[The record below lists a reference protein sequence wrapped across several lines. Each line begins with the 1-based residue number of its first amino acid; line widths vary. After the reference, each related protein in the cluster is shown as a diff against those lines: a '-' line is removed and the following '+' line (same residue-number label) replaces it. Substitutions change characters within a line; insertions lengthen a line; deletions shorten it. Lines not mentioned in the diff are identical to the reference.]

1 MPLDLDAAT
10 AARLV
15 RHAADITLTIDDEGR
30 VETIEIGTEDLAAA
44 RDAGWVG
51 CPWADSLVEDSRPR
65 LEELREA
72 ARRQPGNPQRRDLV
86 HRLPDGSELPVQ
98 YTVLASAS
106 GEMTAIGRDLRPLQ
120 MLRQQ
125 LLNAQQA
132 LEADY
137 WRLRQVETR
146 YRLLFQMAGEAMLM
160 VDEASGRILEANS
173 LAAERLNP
181 GGQGIVGKHFPL
193 GFDAEGLEGAREA
206 LAETRAVG
214 KGQAANL
221 RSADGANRFALSAQL
236 LRQDGESRIL
246 VRLGGGNAS
255 GSGESQRLSETLR
268 RAPDAIA
275 VTDEDG
281 RILHLNRSFLDLAE
295 LVSEEQALGQPL
307 DRWLGR
313 SSVDLNVLMTSLR
326 QRDLVRLFSTSLRSE
341 LGALSDVEVSACR
354 FGGIESPAFAF
365 FVRDIGRRVSA
376 EHPMNA
382 RLPRSIEQLTQ
393 RVGRVPLKELVR
405 ESTDIIEALCIE
417 AALDLTE
424 DNRASAA
431 ELLGLSRQSLYAKLR
446 RYRLGGLGEPE

>member
-1 MPLDLDAAT
+1 MALDLDAAT

-15 RHAADITLTIDDEGR
+15 RHAAEIALAADKDGRIVVID
-30 VETIEIGTEDLAAA
+30 VETEDLAAV
-44 RDAGWVG
+44 REAGWVG
-51 CPWADSLVEDSRPR
+51 RAWADTLVEDSRAR
-65 LEELREA
+65 LEELCDL
-72 ARRQPGNPQRRDLV
+72 ARRQPGSPQRRDLV

-98 YTVLASAS
+98 YTVVATES
-106 GEMTAIGRDLRPLQ
+106 GAIRAIGRDLRPLQ
-120 MLRQQ
+120 VLRQQ

-160 VDEASGRILEANS
+160 VDEATGRVLEANA
-173 LAAERLNP
+173 LATERLNP

-193 GFDAEGLEGAREA
+193 GFDAEGLESAREA
-206 LAETRAVG
+206 LSEARAVG

-221 RSADGANRFALSAQL
+221 RSADGSNRFGLSAQL

-246 VRLGGGNAS
+246 VRLGSGTVS
-255 GSGESQRLSETLR
+255 GSGEAQRLAETLR

-275 VTDEDG
+275 VADEDG
-281 RILHLNRSFLDLAE
+281 RILHLNRSFLELAE

-313 SSVDLNVLMTSLR
+313 STVDLSVLMTSLR
-326 QRDLVRLFSTSLRSE
+326 QRELVRLFSTSLRSE

-354 FGGIESPAFAF
+354 FGDAESPTFAF

-382 RLPRSIEQLTQ
+382 RLPRSIDQLTQ

-405 ESTDIIEALCIE
+405 ESTDIIEALCIQ

>member
-1 MPLDLDAAT
+1 MALDLDAAT
-10 AARLV
+10 AARLL
-15 RHAADITLTIDDEGR
+15 RHAAEIALAVDEAGR
-30 VETIEIGTEDLAAA
+30 ILAIEAGTEDLSAVREAAWTG
-44 RDAGWVG
+44 RT
-51 CPWADSLVEDSRPR
+51 WADTLVEDSRPR
-65 LEELREA
+65 LDELCEA

-98 YTVLASAS
+98 YTAIASES
-106 GEMTAIGRDLRPLQ
+106 GEIRAIGRDLRPLQ
-120 MLRQQ
+120 VLRQQ

-146 YRLLFQMAGEAMLM
+146 YRLLFQMAGEALLM
-160 VDEASGRILEANS
+160 VDDTTGRILEANA
-173 LAAERLNP
+173 LAVERLNP

-193 GFDAEGLEGAREA
+193 GFDAEGQESARDA
-206 LAETRAVG
+206 LAEARAIG

-221 RSADGANRFALSAQL
+221 RSADGSNRFGLSAQL

-246 VRLGGGNAS
+246 VRLGSGAVA
-255 GSGESQRLSETLR
+255 GSGEAQRLAETLR
-268 RAPDAIA
+268 RAPDAVAI
-275 VTDEDG
+275 TDDDG
-281 RILHLNRSFLDLAE
+281 RILNLNRSFLDLAE

-313 SSVDLNVLMTSLR
+313 SAVDLNVLMSSLR
-326 QRDLVRLFSTSLRSE
+326 QRELVRLFSTSLRSE
-341 LGALSDVEVSACR
+341 LGALCDVEVSACR
-354 FGGIESPAFAF
+354 FGEADSPTFAF

-431 ELLGLSRQSLYAKLR
+431 DLLGLSRQSLYAKLR